1 MKRNFIIRNI
11 IIGVLVVAIVVAI
24 SIYFINKNAKEYEIE
39 KVSTYNYFVLKKDNL
54 SGVID
59 RSGNTIV
66 DTEFDN
72 VIIPN
77 PEKALYVCYEGDNT
91 KVLNER
97 KEEILTDYQNV
108 EPIQLQNISSDLK
121 YEKSVLKYEEN
132 GKFGLVNFDGKRI
145 TKPIYESIEGLP
157 YKEGELLVKQ
167 DGKYGVIN
175 IKGNKLVDI
184 KYDKI
189 TVDGYYTSENNYK
202 FAGYIIS
209 NTTDEGY
216 RYGYINHDGKILLE
230 PEYNQLSRVIGIK
243 DDENAYILCARN
255 GQFGIMKNDEELIP
269 NEYQSIEYDESNKLF
284 TIEKSKKFGIANL
297 DGNIIVPTEYSQ
309 IDITGIYLYAKN
321 AQGTT
326 VYNTS
331 GTQANIDTNVAILNT
346 PNEKYK
352 IRIDNSNGTKYGV
365 INKEGEQVID
375 EKYNYLEYLFD
386 NYFIASN
393 EQSKLG
399 VIDDDDN
406 VKIEL
411 NNDALQK
418 IEGTNVIQAS
428 TTADNMTKLY
438 SKDMTELCQMQ
449 NAKVEV
455 KDNYIK
461 ISNDTETRYFDK
473 DGKEL
478 KNTEVYP
485 NNTLFAKKEGDKWGF
500 ADKNGNTVVEAKYDK
515 VTEFNEY
522 GFAGVRLDGKWGVVN
537 SKGEEVLAPTYTLN
551 EDTEPYFIG
560 TYYRVQYGFG
570 EFYYTD
576 ANNAQEQET
585 ITTQT
590 VEPTTDEIVDTTVS
604 E

>member
-1 MKRNFIIRNI
+1 MKKNFIIRNI
-11 IIGVLVVAIVVAI
+11 LIAILVIAIIVGV
-24 SIYFINKNAKEYEIE
+24 SIFFIYKNAREYEIE

-54 SGVID
+54 SGAID
-59 RSGNTIV
+59 RSGNTII
-66 DTEFDN
+66 DAEFDD

-77 PEKALYVCYEGDNT
+77 PEKALFICYEEDNT

-97 KEEILTDYQNV
+97 KEEILTNYQNV
-108 EPIQLQNISSDLK
+108 EPIRLQNISSDLM
-121 YEKSVLKYEEN
+121 YEKSVLKYEQD
-132 GKFGLVNFDGKRI
+132 GKLGLIDFEGKRI

-175 IKGNKLVDI
+175 IKGNKLVDA
-184 KYDKI
+184 KYDQI

-202 FAGYIIS
+202 FAGYIVS

-216 RYGYINHDGKILLE
+216 RYGYINHDGKLLLE
-230 PEYNQLSRVIGIK
+230 PEYNQLSRVIGIT
-243 DDENAYILCARN
+243 DDENAYILCAKN
-255 GQFGIMKNDEELIP
+255 GQFGVMKNDEELIP

-284 TIEKSKKFGIANL
+284 TIEKSKKYGIANL

-309 IDITGIYLYAKN
+309 IDITGIYLYAQN
-321 AQGTT
+321 SQGIT

-331 GTQANIDTNVAILNT
+331 GTQANIDTSIAILNT
-346 PNEKYK
+346 SNEKYK
-352 IRIDNSNGTKYGV
+352 IRIDNRNGTKYGV
-365 INKEGEQVID
+365 INEEGEQVIE
-375 EKYNYLEYLFD
+375 EKYNYIEYLFD
-386 NYFIASN
+386 DYFIASN

-399 VIDDDDN
+399 VIDDHDN

-428 TTADNMTKLY
+428 TTADNVTKLY
-438 SKDMTELCQMQ
+438 SKDMTELCQMT
-449 NAKVEV
+449 NAKVEL
-455 KDNYIK
+455 KNNYIK
-461 ISNDTETRYFDK
+461 ISNDDDTRYFDK

-485 NNTLFAKKEGDKWGF
+485 NNTLFAKKENDKWGF
-500 ADKNGNTVVEAKYDK
+500 TDKNGNTVVEAKYDK

-522 GFAGVRLDGKWGVVN
+522 GFAGVKLDGKWGVVN
-537 SKGEEVLAPTYTLN
+537 SKGEEVLTPTYTLN

-560 TYYRVQYGFG
+560 KYYQVKYGFG
-570 EFYYTD
+570 EVYYTD
-576 ANNAQEQET
+576 LNNTTMNET
-585 ITTQT
+585 IDT
-590 VEPTTDEIVDTTVS
+590 EPEDESIS

>member
-1 MKRNFIIRNI
+1 MKRNFIIRNVI
-11 IIGVLVVAIVVAI
+11 IAIILIAIIVGVSV
-24 SIYFINKNAKEYEIE
+24 YFIYTNGRKYEIE
-39 KVSTYNYFVLKKDNL
+39 QVTTYNYFVLKKDNL

-59 RSGNTIV
+59 RGGNTII
-66 DTEFDN
+66 DAEFDN

-108 EPIQLQNISSDLK
+108 EPIQLQNISSDLM
-121 YEKSVLKYEEN
+121 YEKSVLKYEQD
-132 GKFGLVNFDGKRI
+132 GKFGLIDFEGKEI
-145 TKPIYESIEGLP
+145 AKPIYESIDGLP

-184 KYDKI
+184 KYDRI
-189 TVDGYYTSENNYK
+189 SVDGYYTSENNYK

-216 RYGYINHDGKILLE
+216 RYGYINYDGKLLLE
-230 PEYNQLSRVIGIK
+230 PEYNELSRVIGIE
-243 DDENAYILCARN
+243 DDENAYILCAKN
-255 GQFGIMKNDEELIP
+255 GQYGIMKNDEELIP

-309 IDITGIYLYAKN
+309 IDITGIYLYAQN
-321 AQGTT
+321 SQGVT
-326 VYNTS
+326 VYNND
-331 GTQANIDTNVAILNT
+331 GTQVNIDRNIAILNT
-346 PNEKYK
+346 SNEKYK
-352 IRIDNSNGTKYGV
+352 IRINNENGTKYGV
-365 INKEGEQVID
+365 INEDGEQIIE
-375 EKYNYLEYLFD
+375 EKYNYIEYLFD
-386 NYFIASN
+386 NYFIVSN

-418 IEGTNVIQAS
+418 IEGTNVIQAT
-428 TTADNMTKLY
+428 TTADSTTRLY
-438 SKDMTELCQMQ
+438 SKDMSQVCEMT
-449 NAKVEV
+449 NANVEIA
-455 KDNYIK
+455 DNYIK

-485 NNTLFAKKEGDKWGF
+485 NNTLFAKKENDKWGF
-500 ADKNGNTVVEAKYDK
+500 VNKNGNIVVEAKYDK

-537 SKGEEVLAPTYTLN
+537 SAGEEVLSPTYTLN
-551 EDTEPYFIG
+551 EETEPYFIG
-560 TYYRVQYGFG
+560 SYYRVQYGFG

-576 ANNAQEQET
+576 LNNN
-585 ITTQT
+585 TTN
-590 VEPTTDEIVDTTVS
+590 E
-604 E
+604 